1 MQITQLQNYAIEQNL
16 CSFQSWEYSLSIS
29 YFMLYFKNDLL
40 IIILLRV
47 RFWFRIKQQILIYDQ
62 RVQTEVIK
70 GECSLGESEYDGA
83 STGCKQVGQKL
94 SQQQF
99 TSSHADP
106 SSFGPWMQF
115 NRSMV
120 GCNGINIIQL
130 TILHQSTFKHNVLPE
145 NSKLLLIETSIFVFC
160 CALLS

>member
-1 MQITQLQNYAIEQNL
+1 MQLNQICTV
-16 CSFQSWEYSLSIS
+16 FQAEDILLSIS
-29 YFMLYFKNDLL
+29 YSMLYFKNDLP
-40 IIILLRV
+40 IKALRV

-62 RVQTEVIK
+62 CVQTDVIN

-83 STGCKQVGQKL
+83 STGCKQLGQQL

-99 TSSHADP
+99 TSNHADP

-115 NRSMV
+115 NRSM
-120 GCNGINIIQL
+120 GMCNGVNIIQL

-145 NSKLLLIETSIFVFC
+145 NSKFLLIKTFVFC
-160 CALLS
+160 V